1 MDGLRRHWRSTSAP
15 MKPLAPVRMTFMLV
29 GGLGDE
35 KAVMLLILLLAIQA
49 KYVRLGDEVGL
60 LRIAMEGY

>member
-1 MDGLRRHWRSTSAP
+1 

-35 KAVMLLILLLAIQA
+35 KAAMLLILLLA